1 MWLELH
7 LGAFL
12 MLFVLIFGLF
22 VGLFIIEY
30 RNHKLPGMTAARMG
44 FSMFR
49 QIGERCSVVG

>member
-1 MWLELH
+1 MWLELQ

-30 RNHKLPGMTAARMG
+30 RNPKLPGMTAARMG
-44 FSMFR
+44 FS
-49 QIGERCSVVG
+49 I